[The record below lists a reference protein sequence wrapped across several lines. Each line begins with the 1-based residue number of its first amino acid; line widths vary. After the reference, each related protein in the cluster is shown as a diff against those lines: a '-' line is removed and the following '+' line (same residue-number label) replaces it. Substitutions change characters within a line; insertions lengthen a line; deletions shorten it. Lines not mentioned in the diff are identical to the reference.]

1 MELTKEISF
10 KNKKYN
16 IDRFYS
22 ESDSRFDARIKFI
35 KKIQNKFEWKEA
47 LRLSKVWSNIKFKKC
62 KYMKK
67 LYLKIKSLDK
77 SI

>member
-1 MELTKEISF
+1 MELTKEITF
-10 KNKKYN
+10 KNQKYK

-35 KKIQNKFEWKEA
+35 KKIENKFEWKEA

-62 KYMKK
+62 RYIQK
-67 LYLKIKSLDK
+67 LYLKIKNLDK